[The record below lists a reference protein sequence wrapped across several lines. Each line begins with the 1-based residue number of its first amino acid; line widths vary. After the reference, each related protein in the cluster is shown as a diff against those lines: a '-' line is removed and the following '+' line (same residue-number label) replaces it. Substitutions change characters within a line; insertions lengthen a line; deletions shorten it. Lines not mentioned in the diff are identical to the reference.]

1 MWGLFGTIEDL
12 LDRDEWGWTT
22 LGDRERLDYERLQ
35 KIKSSPA
42 RSLSLE
48 TTSLRA

>member
-1 MWGLFGTIEDL
+1 MTVR
-12 LDRDEWGWTT
+12 RDAELIGSSEWGWKT